1 MAIKLGSPLNLSDI
15 QGNLWK
21 DIFSW
26 AVLMWI
32 EREVSER
39 DGRFVVTL
47 EHDCCSEILN
57 SRKKDSPPC
66 AVWEGRFGDTW
77 HLWLTMSGACLAVQ
91 AIFLHRIEL
100 FNFHF
105 ESLVITV
112 VSSAVNAW
120 LMLGRWISL
129 RFILCA
135 VKVLNYFVIMSKFSI
150 WQSPSV
156 GSWWFLCTRLFSYNI
171 YVRKICTLSNR
182 RGRGFLAIEITLI
195 RAVW

>member
-1 MAIKLGSPLNLSDI
+1 
-15 QGNLWK
+15 
-21 DIFSW
+21 
-26 AVLMWI
+26 
-32 EREVSER
+32 
-39 DGRFVVTL
+39 
-47 EHDCCSEILN
+47 
-57 SRKKDSPPC
+57 
-66 AVWEGRFGDTW
+66 
-77 HLWLTMSGACLAVQ
+77 MSGASLAVQ

-150 WQSPSV
+150 
-156 GSWWFLCTRLFSYNI
+156 
-171 YVRKICTLSNR
+171 
-182 RGRGFLAIEITLI
+182 
-195 RAVW
+195 